1 MMKKKRRWEGKEIMD
16 RRKVIVVRGR
26 KKRLRW
32 EGEKKDDFRSRETEQ
47 GDEKIPKAGWKEGDG

>member
-1 MMKKKRRWEGKEIMD
+1 MD

-32 EGEKKDDFRSRETEQ
+32 EGKKKDDFRSRETEQ
-47 GDEKIPKAGWKEGDG
+47 GDEKIPNGGWTEGDG